1 MLQADVIFRLFPGET
16 DIPCF
21 TNAKNC
27 GKLLMDYTLYFD
39 PKFVESKNTKQNG
52 I

>member
-1 MLQADVIFRLFPGET
+1 MLQAEVIFRLFPGET

-21 TNAKNC
+21 TTANNC